1 MVEQQN
7 GRKWP
12 PSPNMELRN
21 RGTSPKILEEGNYDK
36 KSPEIIKDGMTEN
49 NPISEEE
56 LRN

>member
-1 MVEQQN
+1 
-7 GRKWP
+7 
-12 PSPNMELRN
+12 MELRN